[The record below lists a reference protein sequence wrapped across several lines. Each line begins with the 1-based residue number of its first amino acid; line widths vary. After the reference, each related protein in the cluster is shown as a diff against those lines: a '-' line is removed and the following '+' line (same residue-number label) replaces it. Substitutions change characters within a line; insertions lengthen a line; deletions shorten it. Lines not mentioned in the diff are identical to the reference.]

1 MIRVEDIRKR
11 AASVLP
17 ETGFQR
23 YGDSPTIRSYTDWSA
38 FEDAMRLSV
47 SSGFVSGV
55 VRRDTLTSFSFD
67 PSQNRMLAYHF
78 ANLPAAFIANDDTVV
93 LRSEADVFALQH
105 VLFCVNGE
113 ENITIHDFASDGPK
127 STTLDVLVHPG
138 ASLRLKILVSGAFP
152 QYLHARYHLGSGS
165 TLSIQSVVLS
175 GNARVHHEFFLNG
188 SSSSL
193 RYTGASIRGRS
204 DVITDAFVRGS
215 NNTARL
221 SHALFSAE
229 GDFLVHRGVIRVER
243 TSTGTD
249 ADMDSAFYTT
259 GGLAVSVP
267 TLEVLTDDVRRAS
280 HRSRDLSLGEEQMLY
295 LRARGLSESEIL
307 DLYVSSLLEHYAGN
321 LKDEK
326 TVRSAI
332 RAFSESIRR

>member
-1 MIRVEDIRKR
+1 MIRVEDVRKR
-11 AASVLP
+11 AARVLP
-17 ETGFQR
+17 ETSFQR
-23 YGDSPTIRSYTDWSA
+23 YGDSPTIRSYTDWPA
-38 FEDAMRLSV
+38 LEDAMRLPV
-47 SSGFVSGV
+47 SSGSVSGV

-78 ANLPAAFIANDDTVV
+78 ANLPAAFVANDDTVV
-93 LRSEADVFALQH
+93 LRSEADMFALQH

-113 ENITIHDFASDGPK
+113 RNITIRDLASDGPK

-138 ASLRLKILVSGAFP
+138 ASLQMKILVSGDFP
-152 QYLHARYHLGSGS
+152 QYLHVRYHLGNDS
-165 TLSIQSVVLS
+165 TLSVQSVVL
-175 GNARVHHEFFLNG
+175 GKNAHAHHEFFLNG

-193 RYTGASIRGRS
+193 HYAGASIRGRS

-215 NNTARL
+215 NNTVRL

-229 GDFLVHRGVIRVER
+229 GDFLVHRGVIRVDR

-280 HRSRDLSLGEEQMLY
+280 HCSRDLSLGEEQMLY
-295 LRARGLSESEIL
+295 LQTRGLSESEIL
-307 DLYVSSLLEHYAGN
+307 DLYVSSLLEHYAGE
-321 LKDEK
+321 LKDEEI
-326 TVRSAI
+326 VRYAI
-332 RAFSESIRR
+332 RSFSESIQR